1 MKPVYGVVVQPGTT
15 REEKK
20 GGWRIYRPRHK
31 QKDCIGCRNCE
42 LMCPDGAVFRTDKKK
57 FDADM
62 DACKGCGIC
71 AEMCPVD
78 DIDMVIEAEGDEQA
92 NVPGPRV
99 KGAPVEHPDED
110 YGGGVVSTADRD
122 GQGPKRQDKPGGG
135 GR

>member
-1 MKPVYGVVVQPGTT
+1 MKSVYGVVVQPGTS

-20 GGWRIYRPRHK
+20 SGWRIYRPRHK

-42 LMCPDGAVFRTDKKK
+42 LMCPDGAVYRIDKKK

-78 DIDMVIEAEGDEQA
+78 DIDMVLEAEGAQER
-92 NVPGPRV
+92 NVPGPQVEGEAV
-99 KGAPVEHPDED
+99 KDPDQE
-110 YGGGVVSTADRD
+110 YGWDMIDRP
-122 GQGPKRQDKPGGG
+122 GTTPGKEGPGGEEV
-135 GR
+135 

>member
-20 GGWRIYRPRHK
+20 SGWRVYRPRHR
-31 QKDCIGCRNCE
+31 QEECIGCRECE
-42 LMCPDGAVFRTDKKK
+42 LLCPDGAIYRIDRKK

-78 DIDMVIEAEGDEQA
+78 DIDMVLETE
-92 NVPGPRV
+92 
-99 KGAPVEHPDED
+99 
-110 YGGGVVSTADRD
+110 
-122 GQGPKRQDKPGGG
+122 GG
-135 GR
+135 GRPPGPCVEGRSVRSPDENFGGAVESSERAGSAPREGAGGEER

>member
-20 GGWRIYRPRHK
+20 TGWRIYRPRHK
-31 QKDCIGCRNCE
+31 QKDCIGCRDCE
-42 LMCPDGAVFRTDKKK
+42 LMCPDGAIYRIDKKR

-78 DIDMVIEAEGDEQA
+78 DIDMVLESEAAGQR
-92 NVPGPRV
+92 NVSGPEV
-99 KGAPVEHPDED
+99 EGAPVEHADED
-110 YGGGVVSTADRD
+110 YGGGIVSSADREREPRD
-122 GQGPKRQDKPGGG
+122 RPGGG
-135 GR
+135 KQ

>member
-1 MKPVYGVVVQPGTT
+1 MNPVYGVVVQPGTT

-20 GGWRIYRPRHK
+20 TGWRIYRPRHL
-31 QKDCIGCRNCE
+31 QEECIGCRECE
-42 LMCPDGAVFRTDKKK
+42 LLCPDGAVFRLGKKK

-78 DIDMVIEAEGDEQA
+78 DIEMVLEVEGSGRPAGPDVQGRAVQSPGQSFGGPIESAERTGSAPGDSE
-92 NVPGPRV
+92 
-99 KGAPVEHPDED
+99 
-110 YGGGVVSTADRD
+110 GGE
-122 GQGPKRQDKPGGG
+122 

>member
-1 MKPVYGVVVQPGTT
+1 MKPIYGVVVQPGTS

-20 GGWRIYRPRHK
+20 SGWRIYRPRHK

-42 LMCPDGAVFRTDKKK
+42 LMCPDGAVYRIDKKK

-78 DIDMVIEAEGDEQA
+78 DIDMVLEAEGERQD
-92 NVPGPRV
+92 NVPGPEV
-99 KGAPVEHPDED
+99 KGAAVKDPDEE
-110 YGGGVVSTADRD
+110 YGWGMIDKD
-122 GQGPKRQDKPGGG
+122 GTTPHGEKPGGDEA
-135 GR
+135 

>member
-20 GGWRIYRPRHK
+20 SGWRIYRPRHK
-31 QKDCIGCRNCE
+31 QVDCIGCRNCE
-42 LMCPDGAVFRTDKKK
+42 LMCPDGAVYRIDKKK

-78 DIDMVIEAEGDEQA
+78 DIDMVMEAEQEEEEQLPGPE
-92 NVPGPRV
+92 VPGRAV
-99 KGAPVEHPDED
+99 ANPDEA
-110 YGGGVVSTADRD
+110 YGIGMVQKDRV
-122 GQGPKRQDKPGGG
+122 QPGGEDQG
-135 GR
+135 GDDR